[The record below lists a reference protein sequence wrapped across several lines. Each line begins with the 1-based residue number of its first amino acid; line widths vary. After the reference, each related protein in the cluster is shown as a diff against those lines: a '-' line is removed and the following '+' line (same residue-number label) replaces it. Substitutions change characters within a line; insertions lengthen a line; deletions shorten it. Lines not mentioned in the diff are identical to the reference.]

1 MVQISHMTKINIRG
15 VFHNYQLTQATTHS
29 SVLVFI
35 HGWLLSS
42 SYWQS
47 IVDQLSP
54 TFQCLT
60 YDLRG
65 FGGSQLNP
73 NHSTD
78 CQLGYTPAAYA
89 EDLEILLDKLDL
101 DSVWLV
107 GHSLGGSIALWAAA
121 QIPERVK
128 GVICVNSGGGI
139 YIQKEFERFRQAGT
153 WMVQQRRWWWNYV
166 PMLDLAFTRMNV
178 VRPIPRKWAKQRIV
192 DFLSAYSEAAVGSLL
207 ESTTEGEVHRLPHL
221 VSKLQQPA
229 YFIAGEG
236 DTVMEPKYV
245 RHLASFHP
253 LFQNGKE
260 NAIELPHCGHLAM
273 LEQSELLA
281 REIRRILYRHG

>member
-1 MVQISHMTKINIRG
+1 MSKIDIRG
-15 VFHNYQLTQATTHS
+15 VVHKYELTQATPNA
-29 SVLVFI
+29 SVLVFL

-42 SYWQS
+42 SYWES
-47 IVDQLSP
+47 VVNQLSP
-54 TFQCLT
+54 HFQCLT

-65 FGGSQLNP
+65 FGNSQSH
-73 NHSTD
+73 HSSVEED
-78 CQLGYTPAAYA
+78 ALGYTPAAYA
-89 EDLEILLDKLDL
+89 EDLGILLDKLAL
-101 DSVWLV
+101 SSVWLV

-121 QIPERVK
+121 QFPQRVK

-139 YIQKEFERFRQAGT
+139 YIQKEFERFRQAGA
-153 WMVQQRRWWWNYV
+153 WMVRQRRWWWHYI

-178 VRPIPRKWAKQRIV
+178 VRPIARKWGKQRIV
-192 DFLSAYSEAAVGSLL
+192 DFLNACPQAAVGALL
-207 ESTTEGEVHRLPHL
+207 QSTTEGEVHRLPHL
-221 VSKLQQPA
+221 VSQLQQPA
-229 YFIAGEG
+229 YFIAGQG

-260 NAIELPHCGHLAM
+260 NTIELPDCGHLAM

-281 REIRRILYRHG
+281 REIRQIWQKHR

>member
-1 MVQISHMTKINIRG
+1 MVSSLDMTKINIRG
-15 VFHNYQLTQATTHS
+15 VFHKYRLTQATSHPRT
-29 SVLVFI
+29 LVFI

-42 SYWQS
+42 CYWQS

-54 TFQCLT
+54 KFQCLT

-65 FGGSQLNP
+65 FGDSQP
-73 NHSTD
+73 NSS
-78 CQLGYTPAAYA
+78 QAGRELGYTPAAYA
-89 EDLEILLDKLDL
+89 EDLGILLDKLDL
-101 DSVWLV
+101 KSVWVV
-107 GHSLGGSIALWAAA
+107 GHSLGGNIALWAAA
-121 QIPERVK
+121 QMPERLR
-128 GVICVNSGGGI
+128 GVICVNAGGGI

-153 WMVQQRRWWWNYV
+153 WMVQQRRWWWRYV

-178 VRPIPRKWAKQRIV
+178 VRPIARKWGRQRIV
-192 DFLSAYSEAAVGSLL
+192 DFLNAYSEAAVGSLL
-207 ESTTEGEVHRLPHL
+207 ESTTEDRVHQLPHV
-221 VSKLQQPA
+221 VSQLQQPA
-229 YFIAGEG
+229 YFIAGSG

-260 NAIELPHCGHLAM
+260 NTIELPHCGHLAM

>member
-1 MVQISHMTKINIRG
+1 MVQSSDMTKINIRG
-15 VFHNYQLTQATTHS
+15 VFHKYRLTQATAHPR
-29 SVLVFI
+29 VLVFI

-42 SYWQS
+42 CYWQS

-54 TFQCLT
+54 KFQCLT

-65 FGGSQLNP
+65 FGHSQPNP
-73 NHSTD
+73 
-78 CQLGYTPAAYA
+78 CQTRELGYTPAAYA
-89 EDLEILLDKLDL
+89 EDLGILLDKLDL

-121 QIPERVK
+121 QMPERVR

-153 WMVQQRRWWWNYV
+153 WMVQQRRWWWRYV

-178 VRPIPRKWAKQRIV
+178 VRPIARKWGKQRIV

-207 ESTTEGEVHRLPHL
+207 ESTTEDRVHRLPHV
-221 VSKLQQPA
+221 VSQLQQPA
-229 YFIAGEG
+229 YFIAGAG

-253 LFQNGKE
+253 LFQNGHE
-260 NAIELPHCGHLAM
+260 NTIELPHCGHLAM
-273 LEQSELLA
+273 LEQAELLA
-281 REIRRILYRHG
+281 REIRRILQKHC